1 MEDIAIPVPNGEISG
16 WYRRAA
22 GNAPTVVLVHGL
34 SGNSRWWGSVIEH
47 LPGDLG
53 ALALDVRGRG
63 ESVDAPPP
71 FDLGTIADDVVR
83 AMDRV
88 GVERAVVAGYSMGG
102 WVVAML
108 GVRHPDRVARLL
120 LVDGGLPLPRDP
132 DVDAEDLIEALVGPS
147 LQRLRTEFEDEES
160 FFDAWKTH
168 PAFASHWDGSMRD
181 ALGHELVS
189 EDDHFVVRANPEA
202 IEAGA
207 RELAVGTEAN
217 QAAEKLA
224 VPSHLIV
231 VERGTTDQPGGMIP
245 HDVARA
251 AAATNHRLTMQ
262 YLPDLNHY
270 TLILGAGAP
279 AVAAAIAGSS

>member
-1 MEDIAIPVPNGEISG
+1 MEDISVPVPDGEISV
-16 WYRRAA
+16 WHRRAA
-22 GNAPTVVLVHGL
+22 GNAPTAVLVHGL

-47 LPGDLG
+47 LPGNLG
-53 ALALDVRGRG
+53 VLALDIRGRG

-83 AMDRV
+83 ALDQV
-88 GVERAVVAGYSMGG
+88 GVERAIAAGYSMGG
-102 WVVAML
+102 WVVAIL
-108 GVRHPDRVARLL
+108 GVRHPDRVTQLL

-132 DVDAEDLIEALVGPS
+132 NVDADELIEALVGPS
-147 LQRLRTEFEDEES
+147 LQRLKTEFEDEES

-168 PAFASHWDGSMRD
+168 PAFANHWDDSMRD
-181 ALGHELVS
+181 ALGHELVA
-189 EDDHFVVRANPEA
+189 DGDHFVVRANPEA

-207 RELAVGTEAN
+207 RELAVGIEAN
-217 QAAEKLA
+217 QAAEKLV

-231 VERGTTDQPGGMIP
+231 VERGTMDQPGGMVP
-245 HDVARA
+245 HDAAKA
-251 AAATNHRLTMQ
+251 AAATNPRLTMQ

-279 AVAAAIAGSS
+279 TVAAAIAGSG